1 MNNRQLWLLSSLALL
16 AAINVIWLNSFINY
30 RYITLKEGT
39 IIYGFQALLCI
50 VLALA
55 LLCYSVFYLIKS
67 WSNKKA
73 IKIDVSNSRV
83 LIKKKNTFLGQ
94 TTSITVVFNSGFE
107 CAFYC
112 SNGKVASALLS
123 EFKEGQMAKIKI
135 NDPSGNDCSLTQ
147 KRASACGSLRA

>member
-1 MNNRQLWLLSSLALL
+1 MNNRQLWFISSSALL
-16 AAINVIWLNSFINY
+16 AAINAIWLNSFINH

-39 IIYGFQALLCI
+39 IINGNQALLCI
-50 VLALA
+50 MFALA
-55 LLCYSVFYLIKS
+55 LLCYSIFCLIKY

-73 IKIDVSNSRV
+73 IKIDTSISSV

-94 TTSITVVFNSGFE
+94 TTSITVAFNSGFE
-107 CAFYC
+107 CSFYC

-147 KRASACGSLRA
+147 KHASAYGSLRT